1 MPFIIPTDTILT
13 FTQDATVGP
22 AAPGQGVATIQAV
35 DGNSLVGSEQAPVA
49 PFGDNF
55 FMMLMLLLVGMI
67 VFSFFG
73 GRKQK
78 KKRAAMLE
86 ALKKHDQVLTR
97 GGVFGS
103 VIEVKTDRVV
113 LKVDESS
120 NTRITVHR
128 DSIDH
133 VTADNSD
140 S

>member
-1 MPFIIPTDTILT
+1 MLFRIPTDTIFT
-13 FTQDATVGP
+13 FTQDASVGP
-22 AAPGQGVATIQAV
+22 AAPGQGSTTTQVA
-35 DGNSLVGSEQAPVA
+35 DGSAPIGAEQAPGS

-86 ALKKHDQVLTR
+86 SLKKHDHVLTR

-128 DSIDH
+128 DSIEQ
-133 VTADNSD
+133 VTAETSG